1 QAVNFAAEPD
11 VLLELIYTQTGKL
24 IDTTNFY
31 IILHRP
37 EVNALTYGFFL
48 EGHERFEQNEGR
60 AFRDNIG
67 LEGEV
72 IRTGRPIRTD
82 DYLAECARRGV
93 QARPESKHYAW
104 MGVPLN
110 AGNETLGAMVVASF
124 IPGVTFTDE
133 QLKVFWAIADQA
145 ATALDKAR
153 LFRETE
159 VRALQLQSLNEIS
172 TQLSSTL
179 DLENLLSRIMRSAVE
194 ILQCDAGS
202 LFLVDE
208 DTGDLVFRVV
218 EGGAQDLVG
227 QRIQWG
233 MGIVGQVAETRE
245 PVIVHNVSEDTRW
258 LRDLDE
264 QTEFETESILA
275 VPLLIHDESLG
286 VLEVINK
293 RDGSPFTG
301 DDIALLTT
309 FAGQAAVAIENARLY
324 EATDAALS
332 ARVDELQNLQR
343 IDRELNRTLNF
354 DRVLSITLDWALR
367 VTGAS
372 AGMIAMLPAEGEGL
386 QIAVSQGYR
395 DDFIAEYSEK
405 PLPLSMGIAGRVMST
420 GTPEFSADATED
432 EQFVNVAKQPSVAQI
447 TVPILRANTPIGIL
461 VIESSIPGL
470 FSTTDFEFIQRLVEH
485 AAVAIENARLVQGI
499 ERANLEKT
507 DLMRTIAHELN
518 NPMTSIKGYT
528 DLLLTGAI
536 SEDMQNQ
543 FLNTIRNNTDRMRR
557 IVDDLRD
564 VAHIDSGQLKL
575 QRTAVDP
582 VAPVDVTVR
591 SLQSLIEDKEQHLE
605 MHIEDD
611 LPPIYADNTRLEQ
624 IMTNLIS
631 NAHKYTPEGGT
642 IEIRATLET
651 VTDEATG
658 QQQDVV
664 HYVVR
669 DTGIGM
675 SEDDLAQLFTKFFRT
690 QRGKEMAKG
699 TGLGLVITKSLVED
713 HGGQIWVESEVG
725 VGTTFHFTIPAADVP
740 ETEEGTTAG

>member
-1 QAVNFAAEPD
+1 
-11 VLLELIYTQTGKL
+11 
-24 IDTTNFY
+24 NFY

-37 EVNALTYGFFL
+37 EVTALTYGFFL

-194 ILQCDAGS
+194 ILQCDAGA

-343 IDRELNRTLNF
+343 IDRELNRTHNF

-518 NPMTSIKGYT
+518 NPMTTIKGYT

-543 FLNTIRNNTDRMRR
+543 YLNPIRNNTDRMRR